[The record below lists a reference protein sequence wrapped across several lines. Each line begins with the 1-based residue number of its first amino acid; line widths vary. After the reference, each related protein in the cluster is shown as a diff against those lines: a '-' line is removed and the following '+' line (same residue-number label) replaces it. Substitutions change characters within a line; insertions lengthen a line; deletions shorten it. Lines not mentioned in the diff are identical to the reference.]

1 MKFPLM
7 KNNINRQD
15 LDLVI
20 DYLKNEDP
28 KLTPTF
34 IEKLLKYDHNE
45 RMTAKEAMT
54 HKWFDTIPNRNLSER
69 GL

>member
-28 KLTPTF
+28 KLTQGSHVYEF
-34 IEKLLKYDHNE
+34 E
-45 RMTAKEAMT
+45 
-54 HKWFDTIPNRNLSER
+54 FRN
-69 GL
+69 